1 MTDTAGPAAAPAAGA
16 APDTATGPAAG
27 AAPDTAPAPAAD
39 TAAGTAADGPP
50 RIAPTTRVL
59 LHDLAV
65 RRDRDEWIV
74 GRMTTRTFVAL
85 PAAGARAVE
94 LLGAGLSVGRTE
106 ETLRAETGEEFDIAD
121 FVGDLAALGF
131 VARIGDHAVPDAEPP
146 RASLP
151 WLRPRH
157 VRLALHPVLPL
168 LVGALLAAAV
178 VVLVRRPYLLPGYR
192 DLLWSRHGSVVLL
205 SGAAAGWTLL
215 LAHELAH
222 LVTARAAGVPGKMRL
237 GTRLQFLVMQTDIS
251 GIELAPRRHRLTA
264 YLAGIALNLSVAS
277 SLVLALALTETGT
290 TVHRL
295 LAAALLLALL
305 PLPFQCMVFTRTD
318 LYFVLQDLTGC
329 RDLYGDGLAYAR
341 YRARRSVRNVRTGRT
356 GRRGVRAGGRDQ
368 DPSARL
374 PAHERRAVR
383 LYSVV
388 LVVGTAAC
396 LTFMAAVTLPV
407 DVALLV
413 RAVRGLGPGHGLAGN
428 ADAVT
433 VLVVLGGVNVL
444 WLVTWWRNRRS
455 RRSRRSHRSAGA
467 T

>member
-1 MTDTAGPAAAPAAGA
+1 MT
-16 APDTATGPAAG
+16 
-27 AAPDTAPAPAAD
+27 
-39 TAAGTAADGPP
+39 TAADGPP
-50 RIAPTTRVL
+50 RITPTTRVL

-106 ETLRAETGEEFDIAD
+106 ESLRAETGEEFDIAD

-157 VRLALHPVLPL
+157 VRLALHPVIPL
-168 LVGALLAAAV
+168 LVGALLAAAA
-178 VVLVRRPYLLPGYR
+178 VVLVRRPDLLPGYR

-277 SLVLALALTETGT
+277 SLVLVLALTETGT
-290 TVHRL
+290 TAHRL

-341 YRARRSVRNVRTGRT
+341 YRARRSVRSVRSVSSMRT
-356 GRRGVRAGGRDQ
+356 VRRGVGAGDRDD

-444 WLVTWWRNRRS
+444 WLVTWWRNRRP
-455 RRSRRSHRSAGA
+455 RRSAGA

>member
-1 MTDTAGPAAAPAAGA
+1 MTDTAGPAADASQAGTSTSTGTDIDAAA
-16 APDTATGPAAG
+16 V
-27 AAPDTAPAPAAD
+27 
-39 TAAGTAADGPP
+39 GTAADGPP
-50 RIAPTTRVL
+50 RITPTTRVL

-74 GRMTTRTFVAL
+74 GRMATRTFVAL

-106 ETLRAETGEEFDIAD
+106 ESLRAETGEEFDIAD

-178 VVLVRRPYLLPGYR
+178 VVLVRRPDLLPGYR

-222 LVTARAAGVPGKMRL
+222 LATARAAGVPGKMRL

-277 SLVLALALTETGT
+277 SLVLALAPTEPGT
-290 TVHRL
+290 TAHRL

-341 YRARRSVRNVRTGRT
+341 YRARRSVRTVRTA
-356 GRRGVRAGGRDQ
+356 RRGVRAGDWDD

-407 DVALLV
+407 DIALLV

-428 ADAVT
+428 VDAVT

-455 RRSRRSHRSAGA
+455 RRSAGA

>member
-1 MTDTAGPAAAPAAGA
+1 MTDTAGPAADASE
-16 APDTATGPAAG
+16 
-27 AAPDTAPAPAAD
+27 
-39 TAAGTAADGPP
+39 AGTSTSTDIDAAAVGAAADGPP
-50 RIAPTTRVL
+50 RITPATRVL

-74 GRMTTRTFVAL
+74 GRMATRTFVAL

-106 ETLRAETGEEFDIAD
+106 ESLRAETGEEFDIAD

-178 VVLVRRPYLLPGYR
+178 VVLVRRPDLLPGYR

-277 SLVLALALTETGT
+277 SLVLALAPTEPGT
-290 TVHRL
+290 TAHRL

-341 YRARRSVRNVRTGRT
+341 YRARRSVRSVRTMRT
-356 GRRGVRAGGRDQ
+356 ARRGVRAGDRDD

-407 DVALLV
+407 DIALLV
-413 RAVRGLGPGHGLAGN
+413 RAVRGLGPDHGLAGN
-428 ADAVT
+428 ADVVT

-455 RRSRRSHRSAGA
+455 RRSAGA

>member
-1 MTDTAGPAAAPAAGA
+1 MTD
-16 APDTATGPAAG
+16 
-27 AAPDTAPAPAAD
+27 
-39 TAAGTAADGPP
+39 TAADGPP
-50 RIAPTTRVL
+50 RIGPTTRVV

-65 RRDRDEWIV
+65 RPDRDEWIV
-74 GRMTTRTFVAL
+74 GRMATRTFVAL

-94 LLGAGLSVGRTE
+94 LLREGRSVTRTE

-121 FVGDLAALGF
+121 FVGDLTALGF
-131 VARIGDHAVPDAEPP
+131 VARIGDRPVPDVEPP

-168 LVGALLAAAV
+168 LVAALLTAAL
-178 VVLVRRPYLLPGYR
+178 VVLVRRSDLVPGYR

-205 SGAAAGWTLL
+205 SGAAAGWALL

-277 SLVLALALTETGT
+277 SLVLVLAATETGT
-290 TVHRL
+290 TAHRL

-341 YRARRSVRNVRTGRT
+341 YRFRRAVRPV
-356 GRRGVRAGGRDQ
+356 RRGPRAEAARD
-368 DPSARL
+368 DPSSRL

-383 LYSVV
+383 IYSVV

-407 DVALLV
+407 DLALLA
-413 RAVRGLGPGHGLAGN
+413 RAVRGLGPEHGLAGN

-455 RRSRRSHRSAGA
+455 RRAARAG
-467 T
+467 

>member
-1 MTDTAGPAAAPAAGA
+1 MTDTAGPAADASE
-16 APDTATGPAAG
+16 
-27 AAPDTAPAPAAD
+27 AD
-39 TAAGTAADGPP
+39 TAADTEADAVGDAADDPP
-50 RIAPTTRVL
+50 RITPTTRVL

-74 GRMTTRTFVAL
+74 GRMATRTFVAL

-106 ETLRAETGEEFDIAD
+106 ESLRAETGEEFDIAD

-157 VRLALHPVLPL
+157 VRLALHPVIPL
-168 LVGALLAAAV
+168 LVGALLTAAA
-178 VVLVRRPYLLPGYR
+178 VVLVRRPDLLPGYR

-277 SLVLALALTETGT
+277 SLVLVLALTEPGT
-290 TVHRL
+290 TAHRL

-341 YRARRSVRNVRTGRT
+341 YRARRSVRSVRSVSLMRPVRPVRTV
-356 GRRGVRAGGRDQ
+356 RRGVGAGDRDG

-455 RRSRRSHRSAGA
+455 RRSASA

>member
-1 MTDTAGPAAAPAAGA
+1 MTDTA
-16 APDTATGPAAG
+16 
-27 AAPDTAPAPAAD
+27 AD
-39 TAAGTAADGPP
+39 DAP
-50 RIAPTTRVL
+50 RIGPTTRVV

-65 RRDRDEWIV
+65 RPDRDEWIV
-74 GRMTTRTFVAL
+74 GRMATRTFVAL

-94 LLGAGLSVGRTE
+94 LLREGRSVTRTE

-121 FVGDLAALGF
+121 FVGDLTALGF
-131 VARIGDHAVPDAEPP
+131 VARIGDRPVPDVEPP

-168 LVGALLAAAV
+168 LVGALLTAAL
-178 VVLVRRPYLLPGYR
+178 VVLVRRPDLVPGYR

-205 SGAAAGWTLL
+205 SGAAAGWALL

-277 SLVLALALTETGT
+277 SLVLVLAVTETGT
-290 TVHRL
+290 TAHRL

-341 YRARRSVRNVRTGRT
+341 YRFRRAVRPV
-356 GRRGVRAGGRDQ
+356 RRGPRTEAARD
-368 DPSARL
+368 DPSSRL

-383 LYSVV
+383 IYSVV

-407 DVALLV
+407 DLALLV
-413 RAVRGLGPGHGLAGN
+413 RAVRGLGPEHGLAGN

-455 RRSRRSHRSAGA
+455 RRAARAG
-467 T
+467 

>member
-1 MTDTAGPAAAPAAGA
+1 MTDTAGPAA
-16 APDTATGPAAG
+16 DTSEA
-27 AAPDTAPAPAAD
+27 DTSD
-39 TAAGTAADGPP
+39 TAAEADAAAVGTDADGPP
-50 RIAPTTRVL
+50 RITPATRVL

-74 GRMTTRTFVAL
+74 GRMAIRTFVAL

-106 ETLRAETGEEFDIAD
+106 ESLRAETGEEFDIAD

-178 VVLVRRPYLLPGYR
+178 VVLVRRPDLLPGYR
-192 DLLWSRHGSVVLL
+192 DLLWTRHGSVVLL

-290 TVHRL
+290 TAHRL

-341 YRARRSVRNVRTGRT
+341 YRARRSVRSMRTVRAVRAV
-356 GRRGVRAGGRDQ
+356 RRGVRAGDRDD

-396 LTFMAAVTLPV
+396 LAFMAAVTLPV
-407 DVALLV
+407 DVALLA

-455 RRSRRSHRSAGA
+455 RRSAGA

>member
-1 MTDTAGPAAAPAAGA
+1 MTDTA
-16 APDTATGPAAG
+16 
-27 AAPDTAPAPAAD
+27 AD
-39 TAAGTAADGPP
+39 VPP
-50 RIAPTTRVL
+50 RIGPTTRVV

-65 RRDRDEWIV
+65 RPDRDEWIV
-74 GRMTTRTFVAL
+74 GRMATRTFVAL

-94 LLGAGLSVGRTE
+94 LLRAGRSVARTE

-131 VARIGDHAVPDAEPP
+131 VARIGDRPVPDAEPP

-168 LVGALLAAAV
+168 LVGALLAAALA
-178 VVLVRRPYLLPGYR
+178 VLVRRPDLLPGYR

-205 SGAAAGWTLL
+205 SGAAAGWALL

-277 SLVLALALTETGT
+277 SLVLVLAATETGT
-290 TVHRL
+290 TAHRL

-341 YRARRSVRNVRTGRT
+341 YRFRRAVRPV
-356 GRRGVRAGGRDQ
+356 RRGPRTEAARE
-368 DPSARL
+368 DPSTRL

-383 LYSVV
+383 IYSVV

-407 DVALLV
+407 DLALLV
-413 RAVRGLGPGHGLAGN
+413 RAVRGLGPEHGLAGN

-455 RRSRRSHRSAGA
+455 RRSASAG
-467 T
+467 

>member
-1 MTDTAGPAAAPAAGA
+1 MTDTAGPAADASQAGTSTSTGTDIDAAA
-16 APDTATGPAAG
+16 V
-27 AAPDTAPAPAAD
+27 
-39 TAAGTAADGPP
+39 GTAADGPP
-50 RIAPTTRVL
+50 RITPTTRVL

-74 GRMTTRTFVAL
+74 GRMATRTFVAL

-94 LLGAGLSVGRTE
+94 LLGAGLSVGGTE
-106 ETLRAETGEEFDIAD
+106 ESLRAETGEEFDIAD

-178 VVLVRRPYLLPGYR
+178 VVLVRRPDLLPGYR

-277 SLVLALALTETGT
+277 SLVLALAPTEPGT
-290 TVHRL
+290 TAHRL

-341 YRARRSVRNVRTGRT
+341 YRARRSVRTVRTA
-356 GRRGVRAGGRDQ
+356 RRGVRAGDRDD

-407 DVALLV
+407 DITLLV

-455 RRSRRSHRSAGA
+455 HRSAGA

>member
-1 MTDTAGPAAAPAAGA
+1 MTDTAGPAADASEAGTSTSTGTDIAAA
-16 APDTATGPAAG
+16 AV
-27 AAPDTAPAPAAD
+27 
-39 TAAGTAADGPP
+39 GTAADGPP
-50 RIAPTTRVL
+50 RITPTTRVL

-74 GRMTTRTFVAL
+74 GRMATRTFVAL

-106 ETLRAETGEEFDIAD
+106 ESLRAETGEEFDIAD

-168 LVGALLAAAV
+168 LVAALLAAAV
-178 VVLVRRPYLLPGYR
+178 VVLVRRPDLLPGYR

-277 SLVLALALTETGT
+277 SLVLALAPTEPGT
-290 TVHRL
+290 TAHRL

-341 YRARRSVRNVRTGRT
+341 YRARRSVRTVRTA
-356 GRRGVRAGGRDQ
+356 RRGVRAGDRDD

-407 DVALLV
+407 DIALLV

-455 RRSRRSHRSAGA
+455 RRSAGA

>member
-1 MTDTAGPAAAPAAGA
+1 MTDTA
-16 APDTATGPAAG
+16 
-27 AAPDTAPAPAAD
+27 AD
-39 TAAGTAADGPP
+39 DPP
-50 RIAPTTRVL
+50 RIGPTTRVV

-65 RRDRDEWIV
+65 RPDRDEWIV
-74 GRMTTRTFVAL
+74 GRMATRTFVAL

-94 LLGAGLSVGRTE
+94 LLREGRSVTRTE

-121 FVGDLAALGF
+121 FVGDLTALGF
-131 VARIGDHAVPDAEPP
+131 VARIGDRPVPDVEPP

-168 LVGALLAAAV
+168 LVGALLAAAL
-178 VVLVRRPYLLPGYR
+178 VVLVRRPDLVPGYR

-205 SGAAAGWTLL
+205 SGAAAGWALL

-277 SLVLALALTETGT
+277 SLVLVLAATETGT
-290 TVHRL
+290 TAHRL

-341 YRARRSVRNVRTGRT
+341 YRFRRAVRPV
-356 GRRGVRAGGRDQ
+356 RRGPRAEAARD
-368 DPSARL
+368 DPSSRL

-383 LYSVV
+383 IYSVV

-407 DVALLV
+407 DLALLA
-413 RAVRGLGPGHGLAGN
+413 RAVRGLGPEQGLAGN

-455 RRSRRSHRSAGA
+455 RRSASAG
-467 T
+467 

>member
-1 MTDTAGPAAAPAAGA
+1 MTDTAGPAA
-16 APDTATGPAAG
+16 DTSEA
-27 AAPDTAPAPAAD
+27 DTSD
-39 TAAGTAADGPP
+39 TAAAVGTDADGPP
-50 RIAPTTRVL
+50 RITPATRVL

-74 GRMTTRTFVAL
+74 GRMATRTFVAL

-106 ETLRAETGEEFDIAD
+106 ESLRAETGEEFDIAD

-178 VVLVRRPYLLPGYR
+178 VVLVRRPDLLPGYR
-192 DLLWSRHGSVVLL
+192 DLLWTRQGSVVLL

-290 TVHRL
+290 TAHRL

-341 YRARRSVRNVRTGRT
+341 YRARRSVRSMRTVRAVRAV
-356 GRRGVRAGGRDQ
+356 RRGVRAGDRDD

-396 LTFMAAVTLPV
+396 LAFMAAVTLPV
-407 DVALLV
+407 DVALLA

-455 RRSRRSHRSAGA
+455 RRSAGA